1 VTHIPAGR
9 RGLPDLFLIRPP
21 IDEDT
26 MVKTGWKFTRYR
38 PLAAGLAL
46 LLVLAGCAGTSSVST
61 NTSPVETLAV
71 TRILVLPF
79 QDMYEIFGTNMS
91 YRCPLCDSVYEIE
104 TVTPG
109 ADDFLTDE
117 LMSALAA
124 RGDFELIPPDA
135 AGGVVQ
141 QLVSP
146 DGRPLP
152 PLALLQDVGREM
164 DADAILL
171 GRVYRFEERIGTGF
185 SAQQPASVTFDLLLI
200 RVADGRI
207 LWTGRFEETQ
217 KSLSEN
223 LFNLGTFV
231 RRGARWISAEE
242 MARSGLAQMLQTFP
256 KP

>member
-1 VTHIPAGR
+1 M
-9 RGLPDLFLIRPP
+9 RPP
-21 IDEDT
+21 IGEDT
-26 MVKTGWKFTRYR
+26 MVKTGWKFTLHR

-46 LLVLAGCAGTSSVST
+46 LLVLAGCVGSGAVIT
-61 NTSPVETLAV
+61 NTSPVEALGV
-71 TRILVLPF
+71 ERILVLPF
-79 QDMYEIFGTNMS
+79 QDMYKVFGANMS

-109 ADDFLTDE
+109 ADDFLTE
-117 LMSALAA
+117 QLMAALTA

-171 GRVYRFEERIGTGF
+171 GRVYRFEERIGAKF
-185 SAQQPASVTFDLLLI
+185 SAQRPASVTFDLLLI

-231 RRGARWISAEE
+231 RRGARWISAQE
-242 MARSGLAQMLQTFP
+242 MAQTGLEQMLQTFP